1 MFNFNFGR
9 FGSDDSTDF
18 DRDRADEVAARA
30 MEAQLELIN

>member
-9 FGSDDSTDF
+9 FGSDDSNEF